1 MVENLGVVNQGGREL
16 RSCIQGGRELRSC
29 IQGGRELRSCIQG
42 GRELRSC
49 IQGGSTANQYVNA
62 LTQRSISILPI
73 TSFKLK
79 LDTSALHFQNV
90 CVLSYKKVKV
100 SW

>member
-1 MVENLGVVNQGGREL
+1 M
-16 RSCIQGGRELRSC
+16 
-29 IQGGRELRSCIQG
+29 QGGRELRSCIQG

-73 TSFKLK
+73 PPFKFKLE
-79 LDTSALHFQNV
+79 TSNFKMNMNRATKM
-90 CVLSYKKVKV
+90 YKWVGEVKPKAKTIV
-100 SW
+100 TL